1 MVQDE
6 AIYNIGVVARM
17 TGIPAATL
25 RIWERRYDFP
35 VCVRTEGGH
44 RLYTRTEI
52 DRLRWVKAKT
62 DSGMQV
68 RQAVRA
74 LETLD
79 TQVELSAA
87 DFSTLNTAQESDMGL
102 TPASESYLQILQH
115 RLQDYLLRHQVDAAD
130 AIFDEA
136 MALYTP
142 EDIILHLVGP
152 TLSEIG
158 MGWEKGEVQIAT
170 EHLASHYLRQRLIVW
185 MNVGPPVFD
194 VPPVVLACAP
204 GEYHEGGLLMFGAL
218 LRRRRWPVAY
228 LGQSIPLVEVA
239 SFVKQTAPS
248 AIVVIAMTEE
258 PATALQAWPAALPEV
273 AESGRPAFGFA
284 GRIFNLKPEW
294 RSRVPGLFLGAT
306 LDEGIQTL
314 ERILQ
319 SHYVP
324 MG

>member
-1 MVQDE
+1 
-6 AIYNIGVVARM
+6 
-17 TGIPAATL
+17 
-25 RIWERRYDFP
+25 
-35 VCVRTEGGH
+35 
-44 RLYTRTEI
+44 
-52 DRLRWVKAKT
+52 
-62 DSGMQV
+62 
-68 RQAVRA
+68 
-74 LETLD
+74 
-79 TQVELSAA
+79 
-87 DFSTLNTAQESDMGL
+87 MGL
-102 TPASESYLQILQH
+102 TPASGSYLQILQN
-115 RLQDYLLRHQVDAAD
+115 RLHDNLLRHKVDAAD

-185 MNVGPPVFD
+185 MHVGPPIFD

-204 GEYHEGGLLMFGAL
+204 EEYHEGGLLMFGAL

-228 LGQSIPLVEVA
+228 LGQSVPLVEVA
-239 SFVKQTAPS
+239 SFVRQTAPS
-248 AIVVIAMTEE
+248 AIVMVAMTEE
-258 PATALQAWPAALPEV
+258 PATALQAWPAVLPEV
-273 AESGRPAFGFA
+273 AESGRPVFGFA
-284 GRIFNLKPEW
+284 GRIFSLKPEW

-314 ERILQ
+314 ESILQ